1 MAFLNSFSIFII
13 SFLNSLCIRQKWSL
27 SLFLQGKKELEV
39 VLQLLHF
46 TYISLTLSLRETIT
60 YCGLE
65 SLFICVTI
73 PVYLVWFTIFDMR
86 AVFSMGASCLF
97 SQSVLTLNL
106 LMGLSRCSGSFVF
119 LESTLVEL
127 ASASGSL
134 RVWQLVFTSRTHVS
148 HVLLPE
154 KVLMGKESLMMVP
167 SLPLHTLP
175 KITPC
180 FYGGLRLL
188 LQTPSVEAAPY
199 SNCLHSANPR
209 SIPGSGL

>member
-73 PVYLVWFTIFDMR
+73 PVYLVWVYYF
-86 AVFSMGASCLF
+86 
-97 SQSVLTLNL
+97 
-106 LMGLSRCSGSFVF
+106 
-119 LESTLVEL
+119 
-127 ASASGSL
+127 
-134 RVWQLVFTSRTHVS
+134 
-148 HVLLPE
+148 
-154 KVLMGKESLMMVP
+154 
-167 SLPLHTLP
+167 
-175 KITPC
+175 
-180 FYGGLRLL
+180 
-188 LQTPSVEAAPY
+188 
-199 SNCLHSANPR
+199 
-209 SIPGSGL
+209 